1 MTKSRTILFLLF
13 LILISLNSCKEKN
26 QEEKTIEDVTEF
38 ATAYF
43 NWDFPQASK
52 YAKPEAHEWLSFLA
66 SQITEKDITAMKEKD
81 EAASIEVEDVEF
93 KDSNNSATTTISVNN
108 YLLMDS
114 IGKCP
119 IICEHSVYTI
129 TMSKENKSWK
139 CGIPILQKK

>member
-26 QEEKTIEDVTEF
+26 QEEKTIEDVTAF

-43 NWDFPQASK
+43 NWDFPHASK
-52 YAKPEAHEWLSFLA
+52 YAKPETQEWLSFLA
-66 SQITEKDITAMKEKD
+66 SQITEEDITTLREKEE
-81 EAASIEVEDVEF
+81 EATIEVEDVEF
-93 KDSNNSATTTISVNN
+93 VESNNSATTTISVNN

-114 IGKCP
+114 IGKRP
-119 IICEHSVYTI
+119 IIYEHSVYTI

-139 CGIPILQKK
+139 CGRPILQKK

>member
-26 QEEKTIEDVTEF
+26 QEEKPIEDVKAF

-43 NWDFPQASK
+43 NWDFPHASK
-52 YAKPEAHEWLSFLA
+52 YVKPEAQEWLSFLA
-66 SQITEKDITAMKEKD
+66 SQITEEDITTLKEKEE
-81 EAASIEVEDVEF
+81 EATIEVEDIEF
-93 KDSNNSATTTISVNN
+93 NSTNTSATSTISVDN

-114 IGKCP
+114 IGKRP

-129 TMSKENKSWK
+129 QIIKENNSWK
-139 CGIPILQKK
+139 CGRPILQKK